1 MRAVPWTRVHLAFLP
16 SRHLQRCLLA
26 LVGTAVG
33 SCLVTEDSKLNLG
46 VVQISPQVGAN
57 GSLSLVYVNGDKCKN
72 QRFSTRINL
81 ECAHTTVRVRA
92 TSFPPPPDSRPCI

>member
-1 MRAVPWTRVHLAFLP
+1 M
-16 SRHLQRCLLA
+16 
-26 LVGTAVG
+26 G
-33 SCLVTEDSKLNLG
+33 SCLVTEENNWNLG

-92 TSFPPPPDSRPCI
+92 TSFLPPPDSRSCV